1 MRRVLSRSA
10 PLHLRIS
17 TQTRNLSLWLVQV
30 RAAQNECRQQ
40 KLMQGAHMKEQ
51 RAREILQALVQGVD
65 PFTGEELPPG
75 TILQEADVLRAL
87 LAGVM
92 ALEQTAARAQRRA
105 QLPDNVGRSWTSEEE
120 ATLVAS
126 FKSSVPLAEIATRH
140 GRTVRAIE
148 ARLERLG
155 LITPEQRSTDNSFV
169 REDAIWDAPGEE
181 GLFAEDAS
189 RSQPP

>member
-1 MRRVLSRSA
+1 
-10 PLHLRIS
+10 
-17 TQTRNLSLWLVQV
+17 
-30 RAAQNECRQQ
+30 
-40 KLMQGAHMKEQ
+40 MKEQ

-65 PFTGEELPPG
+65 PFTGEELPSG

-105 QLPDNVGRSWTSEEE
+105 QLPDNVGRSWSSDEE
-120 ATLVAS
+120 ATLVAA
-126 FKSSVPLAEIATRH
+126 FKSGVSVTEIATRH

-169 REDAIWDAPGEE
+169 RDDGTWEAPGDD
-181 GLFAEDAS
+181 GLSTEDAS